1 MASLAFLLLGAAVSF
16 VASVD
21 PLEALTQKARRLQQV
36 TVAPMTAECASACPD
51 MQSAHDEMECL
62 ASKGSQEVFT
72 GTVGLFCSHK
82 SAFTCAAG
90 QSACSSVLGDNLD
103 VAASLDCLCSGCPK
117 SGHMYSDLITVTI
130 LALQSM
136 QGQTIDMG
144 TFYTAAC
151 PMIGAIKCMESS
163 SLCTSYL
170 EGEGSTLTG
179 IVNYA
184 DECTSQGYL
193 TDYNQDYTYT
203 PPPECASEA
212 SEASAA
218 SAASGLVGLNLLFL
232 TFSLLFL
239 SIHE

>member
-21 PLEALTQKARRLQQV
+21 PLEALTQKARRLQEV
-36 TVAPMTAECASACPD
+36 TLAPMTAECASACPD
-51 MQSAHDEMECL
+51 MQSAYDEVECL
-62 ASKGSQEVFT
+62 ESKGLQEAFE

-90 QSACSSVLGDNLD
+90 QSACSSVLGNNLD
-103 VAASLDCLCSGCPK
+103 VAASLDCFCSGGCPK
-117 SGHMYSDLITVTI
+117 SGYMYSDLITATI

-144 TFYTAAC
+144 AFYTAAC
-151 PMIGAIKCMESS
+151 PTIGTIKCMESS

-179 IVNYA
+179 IKNYA
-184 DECTSQGYL
+184 DECTSQGYPI
-193 TDYNQDYTYT
+193 DYTKNYTYT
-203 PPPECASEA
+203 PPECASE
-212 SEASAA
+212 A

-239 SIHE
+239 SIHK

>member
-1 MASLAFLLLGAAVSF
+1 MASLACLLLAAAASL

-21 PLEALTQKARRLQQV
+21 PLEAWTQKARRLQQV
-36 TVAPMTAECASACPD
+36 TVRPMTAECASACPD
-51 MQSAHDEMECL
+51 MQSAYEEMECL

-103 VAASLDCLCSGCPK
+103 VAASLDCLCSGCPS

-130 LALQSM
+130 LTLQSM
-136 QGQTIDMG
+136 QGQTTDMG
-144 TFYTAAC
+144 TFYPAAC
-151 PMIGAIKCMESS
+151 PMIGTIKCMESS

-170 EGEGSTLTG
+170 EGEGSFLTG
-179 IVNYA
+179 IANYA

-193 TDYNQDYTYT
+193 TAYNQDYTYT
-203 PPPECASEA
+203 PPECASEA
-212 SEASAA
+212 SEANAA

-239 SIHE
+239 SIHK